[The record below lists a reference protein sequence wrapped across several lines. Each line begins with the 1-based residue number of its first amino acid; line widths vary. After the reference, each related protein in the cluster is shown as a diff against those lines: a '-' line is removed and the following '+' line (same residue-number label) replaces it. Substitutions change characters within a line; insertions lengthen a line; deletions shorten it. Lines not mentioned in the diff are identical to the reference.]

1 MSTPIDWST
10 LTGSKTLADGGYAG
24 DLMAIARAHIDDAIK
39 TGRLTQKDAG
49 QVYTSMIPA
58 AISSAASFILND
70 AMQTAQILGIEQD
83 NLIKQQQVLIAQQEL
98 ALKTKQLEL
107 ETYRLLNT
115 MPAEL
120 ADITSS
126 TTLKNSQNAEVLSST
141 TRAVAESAKKVLLTQ
156 EQIES
161 ENKQN
166 EVDGVIDKQKL
177 DITAATTLKTYE
189 NTVLQVD
196 QHTTN
201 TKQQDMLTQQ
211 KLTEVQHTAQ
221 VAYEVATLL
230 PDQHTTNTKQQD
242 MLDAERAKVL
252 QDTTLAK
259 RVPLL
264 NSQLSAWT
272 AAFNGGKIDNVPSI
286 LDNTAIVSTYDSIK
300 TL

>member
-1 MSTPIDWST
+1 MSTTIDWAT

-24 DLMAIARAHIDDAIK
+24 DLMAVARAHIDDAIK

-49 QVYTSMIPA
+49 QVYSSMIPA

-83 NLIKQQQVLIAQQEL
+83 TLVKQQQVLIAQQEL

-107 ETYRLLNT
+107 ETYRLLNIV
-115 MPAEL
+115 PAEL
-120 ADITSS
+120 ADIIAS
-126 TTLKNSQNAEVLSST
+126 TTLKNSQNAEVLAGTLRQNSEST
-141 TRAVAESAKKVLLTQ
+141 KKVLLLT

-177 DITAATTLKTYE
+177 DIIAGTALKTYE
-189 NTVLQVD
+189 NTVLQLD

-201 TKQQDMLTQQ
+201 TKQQDML
-211 KLTEVQHTAQ
+211 A
-221 VAYEVATLL
+221 
-230 PDQHTTNTKQQD
+230 
-242 MLDAERAKVL
+242 AERAKVL

-259 RVPLL
+259 QMPLL
-264 NSQLSAWT
+264 NAQLSAWNT
-272 AAFNGGKIDNVPSI
+272 AFNGGKVDNVPSI
-286 LDNTAIVSTYDSIK
+286 LDNTSIEDMYTAIK
-300 TL
+300 NL